1 MGDDV
6 EDIPQKR
13 RKVYKVRVPEK
24 DLGVTFPDKFS
35 FGPLNVNKAR
45 REIEMWKMRIKDDY
59 GRRQLMNYVTGARPK
74 ESVYEGKKS
83 FKPANH
89 SGEFVAKRIETIAEI
104 DEKLCDAINRLCA
117 YDHRTK
123 EPLGAPIFGGDCY
136 HHVSHCILE
145 VDGRTKDKAI
155 IVRGIVDEVL
165 ELWNDL
171 VEEEWKDYVK
181 MQKIYRIAKYF
192 NEDTL
197 SYLMGKRIQRN
208 KNLLN
213 EIQQCYS
220 EHGAE
225 EVAKK
230 HGEFAKIIA
239 VPYNKRSRAKSDK

>member
-1 MGDDV
+1 
-6 EDIPQKR
+6 
-13 RKVYKVRVPEK
+13 
-24 DLGVTFPDKFS
+24 
-35 FGPLNVNKAR
+35 
-45 REIEMWKMRIKDDY
+45 MWKMRIKDDF
-59 GRRQLMNYVTGARPK
+59 GRMQLMNYVTGAGRK
-74 ESVYEGKKS
+74 ESVDWPKKS

-104 DEKLCDAINRLCA
+104 DKKLCDAIDILVE
-117 YDHRTK
+117 YDHRL
-123 EPLGAPIFGGDCY
+123 EDPPGAPNIGGPCDHY
-136 HHVSHCILE
+136 VNHSILE
-145 VDGRTKDKAI
+145 VDGRTKKQAI
-155 IVRGIVDEVL
+155 YVRGIVDKAV
-165 ELWNDL
+165 ELWSDL
-171 VEEEWKDYVK
+171 AKEEKKDYKK
-181 MQKIYRIAKYF
+181 MRDIYHVNKYF

-239 VPYNKRSRAKSDK
+239 VPYKKRSRAKSNK

>member
-74 ESVYEGKKS
+74 ESVYAKMKS

-104 DEKLCDAINRLCA
+104 DKKLCDAIDMLVQ
-117 YDHRTK
+117 YEHRTK
-123 EPLGAPIFGGDCY
+123 EPLGAPIFGGDWY
-136 HHVSHCILE
+136 HHVNHSILE

-181 MQKIYRIAKYF
+181 MRNIYRTVKCFHSQETAYVMAKTLQHNRDLV
-192 NEDTL
+192 NEVH
-197 SYLMGKRIQRN
+197 
-208 KNLLN
+208 
-213 EIQQCYS
+213 QCYS

-225 EVAKK
+225 EVEKK
-230 HGEFAKIIA
+230 HGEFAKA
-239 VPYNKRSRAKSDK
+239 FVLEFKKRSRAKSDK

>member
-6 EDIPQKR
+6 EYIPQKR

-35 FGPLNVNKAR
+35 FGPFNVDKAL
-45 REIEMWKMRIKDDY
+45 REIKLWKMLIKDDD
-59 GRRQLMNYVTGARPK
+59 GRMHLMNYVTGAGEK
-74 ESVYEGKKS
+74 ESVSMLKKS

-104 DEKLCDAINRLCA
+104 DKKLCDAIDMLVQ
-117 YDHRTK
+117 YEHRTK
-123 EPLGAPIFGGDCY
+123 EPLGAPIFGGDC
-136 HHVSHCILE
+136 HHRVNHSILE

-155 IVRGIVDEVL
+155 FVRGIVDEAV
-165 ELWNDL
+165 ELWSDL
-171 VEEEWKDYVK
+171 AKEELKDYKK
-181 MQKIYRIAKYF
+181 MQKIYHIAKYF